1 MLTLLAFGTSFWKI
15 FGVSFWFI
23 RPFHAVS
30 VQFFCA
36 PILMSLSYIVFETM
50 FCHDLSCC
58 PPPRASLTRSTIG
71 IPQFL
76 YIFVPLRIAQI
87 LDFEVV
93 TDGSLDSVPLR
104 SATSN
109 SLILVVVS
117 VTSQT
122 VQCSSVRK
130 PRKCSGCRDNMK
142 AESEDIRDK

>member
-1 MLTLLAFGTSFWKI
+1 
-15 FGVSFWFI
+15 
-23 RPFHAVS
+23 
-30 VQFFCA
+30 
-36 PILMSLSYIVFETM
+36 MSLLYIVFETM

-87 LDFEVV
+87 LGFEVV
-93 TDGSLDSVPLR
+93 TDGSLNSVPLR

-122 VQCSSVRK
+122 VQCSSVGK
-130 PRKCSGCRDNMK
+130 SRKCNGCRDNMK
-142 AESEDIRDK
+142 AEREDIRDK